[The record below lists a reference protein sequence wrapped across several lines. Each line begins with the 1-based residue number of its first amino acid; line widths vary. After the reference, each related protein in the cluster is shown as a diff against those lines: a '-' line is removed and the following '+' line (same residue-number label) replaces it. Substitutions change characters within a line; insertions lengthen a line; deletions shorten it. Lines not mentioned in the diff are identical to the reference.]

1 MQKEGSPVMAEEP
14 SFFISDVWIK
24 SHNYDTH
31 VEFAST
37 LPQSYNL
44 SIKANIGIGV
54 TGTMGNADPAYKTC
68 L

>member
-1 MQKEGSPVMAEEP
+1 MQKEGSPVMAEEILP
-14 SFFISDVWIK
+14 FLISDVWIK

-44 SIKANIGIGV
+44 SIKAS
-54 TGTMGNADPAYKTC
+54 
-68 L
+68 

>member
-1 MQKEGSPVMAEEP
+1 MQKEGSPVTAEEP

-31 VEFAST
+31 GLFASV

-44 SIKANIGIGV
+44 SIKAS
-54 TGTMGNADPAYKTC
+54 
-68 L
+68 

>member
-14 SFFISDVWIK
+14 SFFISDVRIK

-44 SIKANIGIGV
+44 SIKAS
-54 TGTMGNADPAYKTC
+54 
-68 L
+68 

>member
-24 SHNYDTH
+24 SHNYDTN

-44 SIKANIGIGV
+44 SIKAS
-54 TGTMGNADPAYKTC
+54 
-68 L
+68 